1 MLYNVI
7 KIMKGE
13 KKRKMKRYFKLAVD
27 TGYHTYEDFVV
38 IESDFFESEEELER
52 EVQLLASELKD
63 NNVSEYYEELTEE
76 EAEEDY
82 YDDFF

>member
-1 MLYNVI
+1 
-7 KIMKGE
+7 
-13 KKRKMKRYFKLAVD
+13 MKRYFKLAVD
-27 TGYHTYEDFVV
+27 TGFHTYEDFVV
-38 IESDFFESEEELER
+38 VESDFFENEEELER
-52 EVQLLASELKD
+52 EIQFLALELKD

>member
-1 MLYNVI
+1 
-7 KIMKGE
+7 
-13 KKRKMKRYFKLAVD
+13 MKRYFKLAVD

-52 EVQLLASELKD
+52 EVQLLASDLKD

-76 EAEEDY
+76 EAKGGY

>member
-1 MLYNVI
+1 
-7 KIMKGE
+7 
-13 KKRKMKRYFKLAVD
+13 MKRYFKLAVD
-27 TGYHTYEDFVV
+27 TGFHTYEDFVV
-38 IESDFFESEEELER
+38 VESDFFENEEELEK
-52 EVQLLASELKD
+52 EIQLLALELKD